1 MLLKSR
7 RNKTFVKLDLDKMH
21 TMDGGALIVAACDIL
36 SVEGTKNYIHW
47 GDEISVDF
55 AGESHGVMID
65 YVAGG
70 VRFVHPD
77 RTEYNE

>member
-1 MLLKSR
+1 MLVPIDANQMKS
-7 RNKTFVKLDLDKMH
+7 LD
-21 TMDGGALIVAACDIL
+21 GNSLIKSACDKL
-36 SVEGTKNYIHW
+36 SESGVENFIHW
-47 GDEISVDF
+47 SDEISVDI
-55 AGESHGVMID
+55 AGELHGVMID

>member
-1 MLLKSR
+1 M
-7 RNKTFVKLDLDKMH
+7 FVELDPDKMR
-21 TMDGGALIVAACDIL
+21 TLDGGALIVAACDAL
-36 SVEGTKNYIHW
+36 SATGVKNYIHW
-47 GDEISVDF
+47 QDEISVLIDD
-55 AGESHGVMID
+55 VPYNVVVD

>member
-1 MLLKSR
+1 MLILLDSNKMRSLDGNGLIKS
-7 RNKTFVKLDLDKMH
+7 
-21 TMDGGALIVAACDIL
+21 ACDKL
-36 SVEGTKNYIHW
+36 SEYGIENFIHW
-47 GDEISVDF
+47 CDEISVDI
-55 AGESHGVMID
+55 ARESHSVMID

>member
-1 MLLKSR
+1 MLVSLDAHQMHSLDGNSLIKS
-7 RNKTFVKLDLDKMH
+7 
-21 TMDGGALIVAACDIL
+21 ACDKL
-36 SVEGTKNYIHW
+36 SECGIENFIHW
-47 GDEISVDF
+47 SDEISVDI

>member
-1 MLLKSR
+1 MIIS
-7 RNKTFVKLDLDKMH
+7 LDKNQMRSL
-21 TMDGGALIVAACDIL
+21 DGNSLIVSACDKL
-36 SVEGTKNYIHW
+36 SECGIENFIHW
-47 GDEISVDF
+47 SDVISVDF

-77 RTEYNE
+77 CIECNE

>member
-1 MLLKSR
+1 MLILLDSSQMR
-7 RNKTFVKLDLDKMH
+7 SLDGNGLIKL
-21 TMDGGALIVAACDIL
+21 ACDKL
-36 SVEGTKNYIHW
+36 SQLGVENFIHW
-47 GDEISVDF
+47 DDEISVDI

-77 RTEYNE
+77 CIECNE